1 MADKE
6 SGGSFLM
13 GLIVGGVV
21 GTVVGLLLAPKPGA
35 ETRADLADYGEVVR
49 ERAEEV
55 AAQVRERVGPA
66 VESVREVVGPVIE
79 QMAGAGASE
88 GDGHRN

>member
-1 MADKE
+1 MADKQGE
-6 SGGSFLM
+6 GSFLM
-13 GLIVGGVV
+13 GFIVGGVV
-21 GTVVGLLLAPKPGA
+21 GVVAGLLLAPKPGS

-66 VESVREVVGPVIE
+66 VESVREAVGPVIE
-79 QMAGAGASE
+79 QMAGAGSSK
-88 GDGHRN
+88 DDISRN

>member
-6 SGGSFLM
+6 SEGSFLT
-13 GLIVGGVV
+13 GFIVGGVIGV
-21 GTVVGLLLAPKPGA
+21 VVGLLLAPKPGS

-66 VESVREVVGPVIE
+66 VDSVREAVGPVIE
-79 QMAGAGASE
+79 QMAGAGSSK
-88 GDGHRN
+88 DDISRN